1 MTRTPVVGAAA
12 PRVVWSDR
20 PGSLAAG
27 TVGAVVLRRL
37 IVAVASLVATAA
49 LLAFVVSRVLIGI
62 VGSPEA
68 TAGLAGELVQ
78 LPPVRDAIAEEL
90 VDRLMEEPVVA
101 QLGPEVARVGVD
113 DVLAS
118 GEAARLAEEFGS
130 AAYEVFVVGAPRRS
144 VDIEPTARLAVD
156 LVVGSELGS
165 QVDLS
170 GVGPVD
176 ILRTEQDLDLSW
188 TVDRLRFWSN
198 TALAVAVLAAA
209 VAVLASPVGAMRR
222 LLPIG
227 LAVAAAGLGLIGIS
241 RASGLIDLTDAP
253 RPDLIKAI
261 AEDLLGRLARPGV
274 MLFGAGVAG
283 VVAGV
288 VARVIPRR

>member
-1 MTRTPVVGAAA
+1 MRWSRRTG
-12 PRVVWSDR
+12 R
-20 PGSLAAG
+20 PATNGWTTDPFSHRLPG

-101 QLGPEVARVGVD
+101 QLSPEVVRVGVD

-176 ILRTEQDLDLSW
+176 IVRTEQDLDLSW

-253 RPDLIKAI
+253 RPDLIRAI
-261 AEDLLGRLARPGV
+261 ADDLLGRLARPGV